1 VEMLVTLV
9 TIVIASLLID
19 LVKTAGTIVAVIA
32 LFFVFPFVMIWFLKR
47 IGLGTPKGSAA
58 TIRKVR

>member
-1 VEMLVTLV
+1 VVEMLVL
-9 TIVIASLLID
+9 IAIASLLID
-19 LVKTAGTIVAVIA
+19 AVKGAGTIVAVVA

-58 TIRKVR
+58 TIHKVR